1 MQTRLVAA
9 YTYLHSLHSL
19 NKQGQLGLRFN
30 PLDIVPAEV
39 RIDTSKHCFADT
51 LGLIVLFKRSSLWG
65 FKVALEPQIALTL
78 PADSSIDCKE
88 DGIEVETVNP
98 LKNFGSKVTLRV
110 DIKLEEEGLV
120 FRSGGTDLF
129 EGTRGE

>member
-1 MQTRLVAA
+1 M
-9 YTYLHSLHSL
+9 
-19 NKQGQLGLRFN
+19 
-30 PLDIVPAEV
+30 
-39 RIDTSKHCFADT
+39 
-51 LGLIVLFKRSSLWG
+51 LFKRSSLWG